1 MFFSLIAFAG
11 VKIRERAKELEIMER
26 KSGFLSFL
34 TESFSLPFLRV
45 GKWLSGQWSKYN
57 IILVLITALI
67 DMPFQVF
74 VEFLEQW
81 RTFLREKKEE
91 IH

>member
-1 MFFSLIAFAG
+1 MPDKTGFFTFLID
-11 VKIRERAKELEIMER
+11 
-26 KSGFLSFL
+26 
-34 TESFSLPFLRV
+34 TFSLPFLRV
-45 GKWLSGQWSKYN
+45 GRWLSGQWMKYN
-57 IILVLITALI
+57 VILVLIVALI
-67 DMPFQVF
+67 DMPFQIF